1 MAIISTEWRKQIKAM
16 EEEAEA
22 RAYGKIIGALVDEG
36 LANYGQILIGPQ
48 KLQKALK
55 KVILPELIRQDGL
68 KSTGSAGKYNDIAQR
83 MLYHINRD
91 TSMEIVDLR
100 CRPLSMS
107 DITVIIDTADKRT
120 AEAMDGKTRVGVE
133 QKTGAGA
140 LAQTEDELISWKMLA
155 RACDEGKL
163 ICWFPF
169 SIPDWQEGNL
179 ETLDDV
185 PYFFGTYDMLFSTL
199 YQYKEDIKTWLKVC
213 GNAVNFQNVA
223 TSGKKIAFLEE
234 ACEGGWDWPL
244 FRDWGRIREK

>member
-1 MAIISTEWRKQIKAM
+1 MAIISTEWRKQIAQM
-16 EEEAEA
+16 EEEAEE
-22 RAYGKIIGALVDEG
+22 RAYNSIIGELEKVG
-36 LANYGQILIGPQ
+36 LAKRGQQELAPA
-48 KLQKALK
+48 KLEDALRA
-55 KVILPELIRQDGL
+55 VVLPELVRQDGL

-91 TSMEIVDLR
+91 TPMRIIDLR
-100 CRPLSMS
+100 CRPLSLA
-107 DITVIIDTADKRT
+107 DISVVVDSSDKRT
-120 AEAMDGKTRVGVE
+120 TEALDGKNRIGVE

-140 LAQTEDELISWKMLA
+140 LAQTEDELVSWKMLA
-155 RACDEGKL
+155 RACDEGKT

-169 SIPDWQEGNL
+169 SIPDWQEGKL

-185 PYFFGTYDMLFSTL
+185 PHFFGTYEMLFSVL

-213 GNAVNFQNVA
+213 GNAVNFQNVM